1 MTGLQPIPAFL
12 KLNPEVDLPL
22 PGARGWLIQGAEQQ
36 VVFIEFEETVE
47 VPEHSHAEQWEFALA
62 GKVELRRDGRT
73 EIITAGENFFV
84 PAGQP
89 HAATVHAGYRALIVF
104 NAPDRYLPRIPPAS
118 AK

>member
-1 MTGLQPIPAFL
+1 M
-12 KLNPEVDLPL
+12 
-22 PGARGWLIQGAEQQ
+22 
-36 VVFIEFEETVE
+36 
-47 VPEHSHAEQWEFALA
+47 
-62 GKVELRRDGRT
+62 ELRRDGRT

-89 HAATVHAGYRALIVF
+89 HAATVHAGYSALIVF